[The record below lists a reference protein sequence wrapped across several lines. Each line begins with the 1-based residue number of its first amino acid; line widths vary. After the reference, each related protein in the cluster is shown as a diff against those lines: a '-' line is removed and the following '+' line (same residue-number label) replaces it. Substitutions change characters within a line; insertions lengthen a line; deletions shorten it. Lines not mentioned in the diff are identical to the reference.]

1 MPILHIVLFEFKP
14 VTTHAQVEDARARLT
29 AQHQH
34 QLTFLTGLQT
44 HDRPG
49 GQMHAPN
56 PQRTLHEIARRRPRQ
71 QPRRPAGSSYPHL
84 RGFDEE

>member
-56 PQRTLHEIARRRPRQ
+56 PQRTPWKERRCLGVAVRWALRLG
-71 QPRRPAGSSYPHL
+71 ASLIVGS
-84 RGFDEE
+84 